1 MASQTVSV
9 TATTSGDGATVWALL
24 ADAAGWP
31 QWSRIDSASLER
43 AGDDDPNGVGAVRR
57 MKTGPLTIREQITR
71 FDAPTAMD
79 YTLLSGLPLDD
90 YHAQVRLAEHAGA
103 TTITWSA
110 TFRPRIP
117 GTGLLMR
124 MMAKRILSD
133 IAGALAKGAAAQR
146 AS

>member
-9 TATTSGDGATVWALL
+9 TATTTADSATVWALL

-31 QWSRIDSASLER
+31 MWSRIDAASLER
-43 AGDDDPNGVGAVRR
+43 EGDDEPGGVGAIRR
-57 MKTGPLTIREQITR
+57 MKTGPLTIREQVTR

-90 YHAQVRLAEHAGA
+90 YHAQVRLTEHSGG
-103 TTITWSA
+103 TTIAWSA
-110 TFRPRIP
+110 TFRPKIP

-124 MMAKRILSD
+124 LMAKRILSD
-133 IAGALAKGAAAQR
+133 ISGALAKGAAGQR
-146 AS
+146 PS